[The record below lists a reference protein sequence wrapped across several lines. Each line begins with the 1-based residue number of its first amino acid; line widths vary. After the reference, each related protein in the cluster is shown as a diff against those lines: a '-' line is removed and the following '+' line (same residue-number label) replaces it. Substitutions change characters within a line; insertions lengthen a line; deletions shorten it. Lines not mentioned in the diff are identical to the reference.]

1 VGTGTNWAAVSA
13 GWSHTVAVKTDGTLW
28 AWGDNGHGQLG
39 DGTTTN
45 RWAPVQVGTDTHW
58 ATVATGDSHTVAV
71 KTDGTLWAWGF
82 NGSGQL
88 GDGTS
93 ATERHSPLRVG
104 TDNHWAS
111 ASGGNGHTAAVKTD
125 GTLWAWGNNA
135 DGQLGDGTTTIRLTP
150 VRVGT
155 DTGWT
160 AVSAGRSHTL
170 GLQQ

>member
-1 VGTGTNWAAVSA
+1 MANQRSFAVDRRDSRDR
-13 GWSHTVAVKTDGTLW
+13 GRRHPWSRQT
-28 AWGDNGHGQLG
+28 
-39 DGTTTN
+39 
-45 RWAPVQVGTDTHW
+45 
-58 ATVATGDSHTVAV
+58 TVATGDSHTVAV

-88 GDGTS
+88 GDGT
-93 ATERHSPLRVG
+93 TTNRLVPVRVG

-111 ASGGNGHTAAVKTD
+111 ASSGNGHTAAVKTD